1 MANIKSAKKRIN
13 TNKRERN
20 ENRYVK
26 STLATMV
33 KNFRKLLAEGQVSE
47 AEAKLNDTVSYINS
61 ACSKGVIHK
70 NNANRKV
77 ARLHLALDKAKATQ
91 APAVAP
97 VKVAK
102 KVEAEKVEAEKVEK
116 VEEVKAEPVKKT
128 TKKVAEKAETKTTT
142 KKATTKKETAEKAPA
157 EKAPAKKTTKK
168 AETK

>member
-13 TNKRERN
+13 TNKREKN
-20 ENRYVK
+20 ENRFVK

-33 KNFRKLLAEGQVSE
+33 KNFRKLLAEGNVKE
-47 AEAKLNDTVSYINS
+47 AEAKLNDTVAYINS

-77 ARLHLALDKAKATQ
+77 ARLNLALNKAKAEQ

-97 VKVAK
+97 VKATK
-102 KVEAEKVEAEKVEK
+102 KVEVEKVEK
-116 VEEVKAEPVKKT
+116 VEEVKAEPAKKT
-128 TKKVAEKAETKTTT
+128 TKKVAEKAESKTTTKKTTT
-142 KKATTKKETAEKAPA
+142 KKATE

>member
-33 KNFRKLLAEGQVSE
+33 KSFRKLLAEGKVSE

-77 ARLHLALDKAKATQ
+77 ARLHLALNKAKANQ

-102 KVEAEKVEAEKVEK
+102 KVEVEK
-116 VEEVKAEPVKKT
+116 VEEVKEVEAKPVK
-128 TKKVAEKAETKTTT
+128 KTTT
-142 KKATTKKETAEKAPA
+142 KKAAEKTEAKAPAKKTAAKKDTA

-168 AETK
+168 TEAK

>member
-33 KNFRKLLAEGQVSE
+33 KNFRKLLAEGKVSE

-77 ARLHLALDKAKATQ
+77 ARLNLALNKAKATQ

-102 KVEAEKVEAEKVEK
+102 K

-128 TKKVAEKAETKTTT
+128 TKKVAEKAETKTTA

-157 EKAPAKKTTKK
+157 KKTTKK
-168 AETK
+168 EETK

>member
-13 TNKRERN
+13 TNKREKN
-20 ENRYVK
+20 ENRFVK

-33 KNFRKLLAEGQVSE
+33 KNFRKLLAEGNVKE
-47 AEAKLNDTVSYINS
+47 AEAKLNDTVAYINS

-77 ARLHLALDKAKATQ
+77 ARLNLALNKAKAEQ

-97 VKVAK
+97 VKATK
-102 KVEAEKVEAEKVEK
+102 KVEVEKVEK
-116 VEEVKAEPVKKT
+116 VEEVKAEPAKKT

-142 KKATTKKETAEKAPA
+142 KKTTTKKATEEKAPD
-157 EKAPAKKTTKK
+157 KKTTKK

>member
-13 TNKRERN
+13 TNKREKN
-20 ENRYVK
+20 ENRFVK

-33 KNFRKLLAEGQVSE
+33 KNFRKLLAEGNVKE
-47 AEAKLNDTVSYINS
+47 AEAKLNDTVAYINS

-77 ARLHLALDKAKATQ
+77 ARLNLALNKAKAEQ

-97 VKVAK
+97 VKATK
-102 KVEAEKVEAEKVEK
+102 KVEVEKVEK
-116 VEEVKAEPVKKT
+116 VEEVKEVKAEPAKKT

-142 KKATTKKETAEKAPA
+142 KKTTTKKATE

>member
-102 KVEAEKVEAEKVEK
+102 KVEAEKVEK

-142 KKATTKKETAEKAPA
+142 KKATTKKI
-157 EKAPAKKTTKK
+157 
-168 AETK
+168 

>member
-102 KVEAEKVEAEKVEK
+102 KVEAEKVEK

-157 EKAPAKKTTKK
+157 KKTTKK